1 MNRCLAM
8 SKAFI
13 LMRKIERSMNAAIKS
28 KRNWSSSNTEVRRG
42 RNDITDPCSNVY
54 LHGNH
59 IATVKDNGDVC
70 ISNAGWRTVTTKS
83 RLNAIINEFL
93 DGTKNGVYQKNHEW
107 FVTDHGRDYD
117 FDSSA
122 WYSFKSNAL
131 EVTHTVTNSELVAV

>member
-1 MNRCLAM
+1 
-8 SKAFI
+8 
-13 LMRKIERSMNAAIKS
+13 MRKIERSMLFAINNKC
-28 KRNWSSSNTEVRRG
+28 NWRSSNTEVVRVF
-42 RNDITDPCSNVY
+42 NSHSDVY

-59 IATVKDNGDVC
+59 IATVKDNGDVS

-107 FVTDHGRDYD
+107 FVIDHGRHYD

-131 EVTHTVTNSELVAV
+131 DVTYSVTNSELVAV

>member
-1 MNRCLAM
+1 ML
-8 SKAFI
+8 F
-13 LMRKIERSMNAAIKS
+13 AINNKG
-28 KRNWSSSNTEVRRG
+28 NWRSSNTEVVRVF
-42 RNDITDPCSNVY
+42 NSHSDVY

-59 IATVKDNGDVC
+59 IATVKDNGDVS

-107 FVTDHGRDYD
+107 FVIDHGRHYD

-131 EVTHTVTNSELVAV
+131 DVTHTVTNSELIAV

>member
-1 MNRCLAM
+1 
-8 SKAFI
+8 
-13 LMRKIERSMNAAIKS
+13 MRKIEQAMLSAINNKVDW
-28 KRNWSSSNTEVRRG
+28 RSSNTEVV
-42 RNDITDPCSNVY
+42 RNFNSHSNVY

-59 IATVKDNGDVC
+59 IATVKDNGDVS

-93 DGTKNGVYQKNHEW
+93 DGTKNGVCQKDHCW
-107 FVTDHGRDYD
+107 YVIDHGRRYD

-131 EVTHTVTNSELVAV
+131 DVTHTVTNSELITV